1 MPYATRDDL
10 LERFG
15 EAEITKRESM
25 LPTGAADKTLQD
37 ASADIDAYLSPR
49 YPTPVDAPS
58 PTLNRMC
65 CDIARYYLA
74 GDSASEDAR
83 RRYADAIAALRDVAA
98 GRRTLDVPAK
108 PDGGP
113 AQTALVVPGAAPVFK
128 RPRP

>member
-15 EAEITKRESM
+15 EAEITQRESM

-37 ASADIDAYLSPR
+37 ASADIDAYLSPC

-98 GRRTLDVPAK
+98 GRRTLECNNRRK
-108 PDGGP
+108 
-113 AQTALVVPGAAPVFK
+113 LW
-128 RPRP
+128 